1 MLKVCCAFGNVS
13 AIYYPHQNFAHLL
26 RRLVQNGIF
35 HYCLTVAVYGIKPL
49 WMWLVESRIDK
60 KYSFLSK
67 AVSVYKQ
74 TAWCPCPVVLPLVR
88 RYEGQVKLV
97 ATEIEPG
104 NKLVTHFTHISRLI
118 EDRVA
123 VFNRV
128 GLLKSLPVDILLIG
142 AAWPQPWRSYFQ
154 LGLLVY

>member
-1 MLKVCCAFGNVS
+1 MLKVCCAFGNVN

-49 WMWLVESRIDK
+49 WMWHLESRIYKK

-118 EDRVA
+118 ED
-123 VFNRV
+123 
-128 GLLKSLPVDILLIG
+128 I
-142 AAWPQPWRSYFQ
+142 
-154 LGLLVY
+154 